1 MAINLQ
7 RQRKCY
13 RLKQLLKQDIFRM
26 VSIWYGK
33 RIIDDNLNDIDD
45 DDDDDGIEEKQI
57 SHLRM
62 VERKSEAQKA

>member
-33 RIIDDNLNDIDD
+33 RIIDDNLDDI
-45 DDDDDGIEEKQI
+45 DDDGIEEKQI

-62 VERKSEAQKA
+62 GERKSEAQKA

>member
-45 DDDDDGIEEKQI
+45 DDIEEKQI

>member
-13 RLKQLLKQDIFRM
+13 RLKQLLKQDIFRK
-26 VSIWYGK
+26 VFIWYGK
-33 RIIDDNLNDIDD
+33 RIIGDNLNDI
-45 DDDDDGIEEKQI
+45 DDDGIEEKQI

>member
-13 RLKQLLKQDIFRM
+13 CLKQLLKQDIFRM

-45 DDDDDGIEEKQI
+45 DGIEEKQI

>member
-1 MAINLQ
+1 MLG
-7 RQRKCY
+7 

-45 DDDDDGIEEKQI
+45 DGIEEKQI

>member
-45 DDDDDGIEEKQI
+45 DGIEEKQI

>member
-13 RLKQLLKQDIFRM
+13 RLKQLLKQDIF
-26 VSIWYGK
+26 IWYGK
-33 RIIDDNLNDIDD
+33 RIIDDNLDDI
-45 DDDDDGIEEKQI
+45 DDDGIEEKQI

>member
-33 RIIDDNLNDIDD
+33 RIIDDNLDDI
-45 DDDDDGIEEKQI
+45 DDDGIEEKQI

>member
-26 VSIWYGK
+26 VFIWYGK
-33 RIIDDNLNDIDD
+33 RIIDDNLDDI
-45 DDDDDGIEEKQI
+45 DDDGIEEKQI

>member
-26 VSIWYGK
+26 VSIWYSK
-33 RIIDDNLNDIDD
+33 RIIDDNLNDI
-45 DDDDDGIEEKQI
+45 DDDGIEEKQI

>member
-26 VSIWYGK
+26 VFIWYGK
-33 RIIDDNLNDIDD
+33 RIIDDNLNDI
-45 DDDDDGIEEKQI
+45 DDDGIEEKQI